1 MGGLLSLTSAL
12 TPVATPSNLSLSQ
25 LLNVGQQPK
34 HPGGGGWL
42 SKIPPQKKKKP
53 WGMKTRQ
60 KNKKSLILKPLMSNR
75 WQDQDLKC
83 LFLGFETVS
92 TAQSIHK

>member
-12 TPVATPSNLSLSQ
+12 TPVATPSNLFLSQ
-25 LLNVGQQPK
+25 LLNVGQQAK
-34 HPGGGGWL
+34 HPVGGEWP
-42 SKIPPQKKKKP
+42 SKIPPQKNT
-53 WGMKTRQ
+53 WGVKTRQ
-60 KNKKSLILKPLMSNR
+60 KNKKFLILKPLMSNR
-75 WQDQDLKC
+75 WQDQGLKC